1 MSEYGKEY
9 GKALLEID
17 SLASALAQVLLCIC
31 CFAIF
36 PVVRMQATLA
46 RDEEMVA
53 YVRLSHSLSASA
65 LAQKHRFF
73 VLPASL
79 IRLPRRKRRKIRR
92 CQFLFCADS
101 SLPLALPVSNRNL
114 ATLSGFRTDADHR
127 AVGRVLVGC
136 ES

>member
-36 PVVRMQATLA
+36 SVVRMQATLA

-65 LAQKHRFF
+65 LAQ
-73 VLPASL
+73 
-79 IRLPRRKRRKIRR
+79 
-92 CQFLFCADS
+92 
-101 SLPLALPVSNRNL
+101 
-114 ATLSGFRTDADHR
+114 
-127 AVGRVLVGC
+127 
-136 ES
+136 